1 MPNPAYQLLEI
12 VGTSPISSDDAI
24 RNGIDKANLTHQTLD
39 WFEVIQTRGQIREG
53 KVTQFQVIMKVG
65 MRLDKPQSAPV
76 STL

>member
-1 MPNPAYQLLEI
+1 MPNSAYQLLEI

-24 RNGIDKANLTHQTLD
+24 RNGIEKASLMHQSLD
-39 WFEVIQTRGQIREG
+39 WFEVIETRGQIREG

-65 MRLDKPQSAPV
+65 MRLDRPQSGPV

>member
-24 RNGIDKANLTHQTLD
+24 RNGIDKANLTHQTVD

-65 MRLDKPQSAPV
+65 MRFDKPQSAPV